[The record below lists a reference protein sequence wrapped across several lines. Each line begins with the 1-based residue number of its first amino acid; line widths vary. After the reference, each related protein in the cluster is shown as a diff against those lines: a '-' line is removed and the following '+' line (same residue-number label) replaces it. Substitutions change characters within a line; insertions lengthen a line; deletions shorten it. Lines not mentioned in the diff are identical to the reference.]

1 MHKPR
6 VKKAHD
12 PVLFNGGRI
21 RIGSVQFGVGAEI
34 IDPSGVVWAA
44 LQLMDGLRTQ
54 EEIASALSGEAG
66 LDVEEARALVE
77 DLCASGYIEDV
88 AAPVAPGV
96 SEREQERYARN
107 EGFFSWVDTSPRS
120 RSFELQRSLLDARVT
135 VLGLGGSGSH
145 VATSLASAG
154 VGWIRAVDS
163 DDVELS
169 NLNRQVLYGESD
181 LGHSKVVR
189 ATTRLREMNSD
200 IRVDG
205 LECRID
211 SFEAAH
217 RALEGST
224 FAVLCA
230 DVPHPDI
237 QLWTN
242 DAAYALGIPW
252 SVCFY
257 AGPTLMTGIFVP
269 GETPCYRC
277 LLASGP
283 SPLKAESGERG
294 QPLYGSVDVNGVIAP
309 TAGLAGQFG
318 ALEAIYFLTGLAPQ
332 TVGRLFHQNLMVY
345 EHSYF
350 VDPVA
355 QADCAQCAH
364 LATSSVAG

>member
-12 PVLFNGGRI
+12 PVLFRNGRI

-34 IDPSGVVWAA
+34 IDESGAVWAA
-44 LQLMDGLRTQ
+44 LQLMDGSRTG
-54 EEIASALSGEAG
+54 SAVATALERRHGLEREVATELVADLCRSGF
-66 LDVEEARALVE
+66 VE
-77 DLCASGYIEDV
+77 DAE
-88 AAPVAPGV
+88 APVV
-96 SEREQERYARN
+96 SGLSAREQERYVRN
-107 EGFFSWVDTSPRS
+107 EGFFGWVDTQPRVHA
-120 RSFELQRSLLDARVT
+120 FELQRALSNARVT

-145 VATSLASAG
+145 VASSLTSAG

-163 DDVELS
+163 DTVELS

-181 LGHSKVVR
+181 LGRSKVER
-189 ATTRLREMNSD
+189 ATARLSEMNSD
-200 IRVDG
+200 IHIEGQER
-205 LECRID
+205 RID
-211 SFEAAH
+211 SVEAAVS
-217 RALEGST
+217 AMEGST

-242 DAAYALGIPW
+242 DAAHALGIPW

-269 GETPCYRC
+269 GQTPCYRC

-283 SPLKAESGERG
+283 TPLRAEGGEVG
-294 QPLYGSVDVNGVIAP
+294 EALYGSTDVNGVIAP

-318 ALEAIYFLTGLAPQ
+318 ALEAIYYLTGLAPQ

-345 EHSYF
+345 DHSYF

-355 QADCAQCAH
+355 QPDCAQCSH
-364 LATSSVAG
+364 LLEDREIA